1 MHMPLPMQ
9 TLPNRIRLR
18 SRRKA
23 LSTSLRGRLENVSE
37 GATNQRC
44 PLGSAGHVDCQKL
57 FVCDMAAFSPTV
69 VCCGAHSMAVGAIFE
84 IGASVGLLLTV
95 RTGYRTRPA
104 GGERWSTRRRSPTF
118 RRRGAYVI
126 CMVLDG
132 WVSAGR
138 IRSTTNTS
146 SEFASNSIRIW
157 SPTVTQSLIQ

>member
-44 PLGSAGHVDCQKL
+44 PVGSAGNVDCQKL
-57 FVCDMAAFSPTV
+57 FVCDMAVFSPTV

-84 IGASVGLLLTV
+84 IGASVGLLLLFEPDIEL
-95 RTGYRTRPA
+95 GLPA
-104 GGERWSTRRRSPTF
+104 GSDGAHAGDRRPF
-118 RRRGAYVI
+118 GVEVP
-126 CMVLDG
+126 M
-132 WVSAGR
+132 
-138 IRSTTNTS
+138 
-146 SEFASNSIRIW
+146 
-157 SPTVTQSLIQ
+157 